1 MKRTLHIF
9 ALALLTLSS
18 CKNIQKMV
26 DKGEYDE
33 AIIYAA
39 EKMQGEVEKKTK
51 YVTALEDAFDRVMA
65 QDFRRLEHLKERER
79 PEDYGK
85 IYQLYRKI
93 ERRQSRIRP
102 FLPLISEDG
111 YVAHFK
117 MIDTRP
123 LMKEY
128 AEKDADYLYTKAENY
143 LNDYTSEEKYLAR
156 NAYRALENIERY
168 FIDYRDKDELMREA
182 RRLGTEH
189 VYVDSEISPYILLD
203 RDSRAMIADLN
214 LNGMNED
221 WVAFHNIIHEDM
233 TYDYKVTL
241 AIQDMVI
248 EPGRENA
255 HTFHYEKEIQDGWN
269 YLLDERGNVA
279 KDTLGNDIKMP
290 KYVTVRAE
298 VTEVERFKAVRVLS
312 DLIVTDL
319 HTGNEIERKEIDSDI
334 VFNGFSCFLRG
345 DKRAINGIKRKHRM
359 DGFLEPFPYDEEMI
373 LAAME
378 KITRTARKKIRK
390 QFL

>member
-1 MKRTLHIF
+1 MKRTIHIIVLGM
-9 ALALLTLSS
+9 LALSS

-39 EKMQGEVEKKTK
+39 EKLQGDEDRKTR
-51 YVTALEDAFDRVMA
+51 YVTALEDAFERVMA
-65 QDFRRLEHLKERER
+65 QDFRRLEQLKERER
-79 PEDYGK
+79 SEDYGK
-85 IYQLYRKI
+85 IYQLYHKI

-123 LMKEY
+123 MIKEY
-128 AEKDADYLYTKAENY
+128 AEKDAAYLYEKAEDYLDAYTP
-143 LNDYTSEEKYLAR
+143 EEKHLAR

-168 FIDYRDKDELMREA
+168 FRDYKEKEALMREA

-189 VYVDSEISPYILLD
+189 VYVNSEVSPYILLD
-203 RDSRAMIADLN
+203 RDSRAMITDLN
-214 LNGMNED
+214 INGMNGE

-241 AIQDMVI
+241 AVQDMLI

-279 KDTLGNDIKMP
+279 KDTLGNDIKIP
-290 KYVTVRAE
+290 NYITVRAE
-298 VTEVERFKAVRVLS
+298 VTEVERFKAVRIVS
-312 DLIVTDL
+312 DLIVEDL
-319 HTGNEIERKEIDSDI
+319 HTGREISRKEIDSDI

-345 DKRAINGIKRKHRM
+345 DKRAINGINRKHRM
-359 DGFLEPFPYDEEMI
+359 DGFLEPFPYDEEMV
-373 LAAME
+373 LAAMD
-378 KITRTARKKIRK
+378 KITRSARNKMRK
-390 QFL
+390 HFL

>member
-1 MKRTLHIF
+1 MKRTLHIWI
-9 ALALLTLSS
+9 LAIISLAS

-39 EKMQGEVEKKTK
+39 EKLQGEEDRKTK
-51 YVTALEDAFDRVMA
+51 YVTALEDAFERVMA
-65 QDFRRLEHLKERER
+65 QDYRRLDHLIERNR

-117 MIDTRP
+117 MIDARP
-123 LMKEY
+123 FLKEY
-128 AEKDADYLYTKAENY
+128 AEKDAGYLYEKANRY
-143 LNDYTSEEKYLAR
+143 LDEFTPDKKYLAR
-156 NAYRALENIERY
+156 NAYRSLEAIERY
-168 FIDYRDKDELMREA
+168 FIEYGNKDSLMWEA
-182 RRLGTEH
+182 KKLGTEH
-189 VYVDSEISPYILLD
+189 VFVSSEISPYILLD
-203 RDSRAMIADLN
+203 RDSRSMVSDLN
-214 LNGMNED
+214 INGLQKE
-221 WVAFHNIIHEDM
+221 WVAFHNIIHEDI

-269 YLLDERGNVA
+269 YMLDDRGNVV
-279 KDTLGNDIKMP
+279 KDSLGNDIKLP
-290 KYVTVRAE
+290 KYINVRAE

-312 DLIVTDL
+312 DLIVEDL
-319 HTGNEIERKEIDSDI
+319 HTGREIDRKEIDSDI
-334 VFNGFSCFLRG
+334 IFNGFSCFLRG
-345 DKRAINGIKRKHRM
+345 DKRAIKGIKRKHRM
-359 DGFLEPFPYDEEMI
+359 DGHLEPFPYDEEMI
-373 LAAME
+373 YAAME
-378 KITRTARKKIRK
+378 KITKKARKKISKR
-390 QFL
+390 FS